1 MILNF
6 LSDFNELIVANC
18 VVRLVVRHK
27 PMSQPVMSQ
36 LDSLSQDLPED
47 LSAIATQVQAAAQ
60 VRQADVLEL
69 LQLLRLL
76 EDLHRD
82 IRETLF
88 QDALPDNRQ
97 ALYGLLKDI
106 ELSGGWPYINRM
118 RLKALM
124 EQLMTEESETA

>member
-1 MILNF
+1 MTSIF
-6 LSDFNELIVANC
+6 LIDFNELIVANC
-18 VVRLVVRHK
+18 VVHSAFRCK
-27 PMSQPVMSQ
+27 PMSQPAMSQ

-60 VRQADVLEL
+60 ARQADVLEL
-69 LQLLRLL
+69 LQLLRVL
-76 EDLHRD
+76 EDLHRE

-124 EQLMTEESETA
+124 EHLMTEESETA

>member
-1 MILNF
+1 
-6 LSDFNELIVANC
+6 
-18 VVRLVVRHK
+18 
-27 PMSQPVMSQ
+27 MSQ
-36 LDSLSQDLPED
+36 LDSLPQDLPTD

-60 VRQADVLEL
+60 ARQSDVLEL
-69 LQLLRLL
+69 LELLRVL

-124 EQLMTEESETA
+124 ERLMTEESETT

>member
-1 MILNF
+1 MTQF
-6 LSDFNELIVANC
+6 G
-18 VVRLVVRHK
+18 
-27 PMSQPVMSQ
+27 
-36 LDSLSQDLPED
+36 SLPQDLPED

-60 VRQADVLEL
+60 ARQTDVLEL
-69 LQLLRLL
+69 LQLLRVL

-124 EQLMTEESETA
+124 DQLLAQESETA